1 MAFIVEYTKYLS
13 SFHTAIYAQKD
24 EDDDEG
30 EFDDEEEAE
39 DDEILLI

>member
-1 MAFIVEYTKYLS
+1 MAFITEYTKYLS

-24 EDDDEG
+24 DNDDDDDDE
-30 EFDDEEEAE
+30 EDAE